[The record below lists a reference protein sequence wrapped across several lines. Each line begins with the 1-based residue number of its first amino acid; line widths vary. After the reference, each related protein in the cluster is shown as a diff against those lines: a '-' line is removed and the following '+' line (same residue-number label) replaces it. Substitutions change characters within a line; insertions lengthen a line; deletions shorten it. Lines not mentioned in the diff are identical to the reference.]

1 MNFPAS
7 LFPPAWQ
14 WAGHGLFVL
23 ALAWCAGAA
32 PWHRLK
38 DSGQQHVWL
47 GAMVFLALL
56 WTLRAGVRPGLEV
69 HFIGA
74 AAATLMFG
82 APLAVIT
89 LSLVL
94 LGTALWGGAGLGGIS
109 LAGVFTVVLPVAV
122 ARGILVLAE
131 SFLPPHFFVYV
142 FVNGFF
148 GVALGMVAV
157 GAGLS
162 GALAAA
168 GVYPVEYLTEQ
179 YFPYFLLLAWGEAF
193 MTGMALTLMVV
204 YRPHWVVAFD
214 DARYIRNR

>member
-1 MNFPAS
+1 
-7 LFPPAWQ
+7 
-14 WAGHGLFVL
+14 
-23 ALAWCAGAA
+23 
-32 PWHRLK
+32 
-38 DSGQQHVWL
+38 
-47 GAMVFLALL
+47 
-56 WTLRAGVRPGLEV
+56 
-69 HFIGA
+69 
-74 AAATLMFG
+74 MFG

-109 LAGVFTVVLPVAV
+109 LAGVFTVVLPVAM
-122 ARGILVLAE
+122 ARGTLILAE
-131 SFLPPHFFVYV
+131 RFLPPHFFVYV

-157 GAGLS
+157 GAVLS

-179 YFPYFLLLAWGEAF
+179 YLPYFLLLAWGEAF

-204 YRPHWVVAFD
+204 YRPHWVVTFD